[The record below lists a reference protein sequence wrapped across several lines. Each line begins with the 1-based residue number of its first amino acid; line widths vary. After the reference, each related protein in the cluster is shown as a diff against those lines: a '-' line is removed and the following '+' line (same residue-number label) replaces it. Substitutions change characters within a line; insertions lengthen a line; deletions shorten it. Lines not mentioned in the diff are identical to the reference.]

1 MKNNSFITIIL
12 ALLLVVAFS
21 SCRKQTSH
29 SKESSKPSRTHVVTS
44 INPKNLPEAP
54 SSPVLDLVGI
64 LNDDDVETIT
74 SQIEELDSLGWAQV
88 AVVIV
93 DDLHGYNGVRYATA
107 VGKKWG
113 VGRKDKYD
121 GIVILVKPKTADSKG
136 EAAIATGSGMQEI
149 LPDHTCKRI
158 IDERM
163 IPRFKQ
169 GDYGGGI
176 RYAIHTITKLLQ
188 SPKASKNS

>member
-1 MKNNSFITIIL
+1 MKNNSFITISL

-29 SKESSKPSRTHVVTS
+29 NIESSKPSKTHKITS
-44 INPKNLPEAP
+44 IDPDELPDTT
-54 SSPVLDLVGI
+54 SSPVLDLVGV
-64 LNDDDVETIT
+64 LSDDDVETIT
-74 SQIEELDSLGWAQV
+74 SQIKELDSLEWAQV

-113 VGRKDKYD
+113 VGRKDKND

-169 GDYGGGI
+169 EDYGGGI

-188 SPKASKNS
+188 SQKASKNS

>member
-21 SCRKQTSH
+21 SCRKQTNH

-44 INPKNLPEAP
+44 INPKDLPEVPA
-54 SSPVLDLVGI
+54 SPVLDLVGV

-113 VGRKDKYD
+113 VGHKDKND

-136 EAAIATGSGMQEI
+136 EAAITTGLGMQEI

-158 IDERM
+158 IDEKM
-163 IPRFKQ
+163 IPEFKQ
-169 GDYGGGI
+169 ERYGHGI
-176 RYAIHTITKLLQ
+176 IIAIGLIAKILRD
-188 SPKASKNS
+188 KAT